1 MKKQTW
7 KSLAWLMM
15 CLCALTF
22 TACGNDD
29 SGSDDNGGVSPELRN
44 KIVGTW
50 EIVSSDLSEAP
61 IGTSLTFNSDGTG
74 YWAYENKTS
83 VFSYTYTADN
93 KFTKTE
99 ANGHKDSGTL
109 IISDNVASFN
119 FTQSGSSRS
128 YTITFKKTSGGNNNT
143 SEGELPVNIQNLE
156 GTWQAIS
163 AKGTSSEGKA
173 INTKRLGGLDSLD
186 VPVLMVLY
194 ANKTF
199 DAYNP
204 RWEYPHSAH
213 DNWHEFTWRQGDGI
227 LPNGYGRILLVG
239 KQLQLID
246 SYRDEY
252 AISVTIQSLTSKRLT
267 VYHDTGWGKKY
278 TVIYGRDGDGVDY
291 FSNTPTTEPGYEP
304 SNGSGSMVG
313 NINIAGT
320 WSVVH
325 SKGYRTENG
334 TKTDQWDEDVTN
346 VARVIFQNNGTWT
359 LMEYSNSSGTWHE
372 DGSGT
377 FQINNGVVSATG
389 FEDFSL
395 VSLTQN
401 QMVIE
406 YSFTE
411 DKGSTVVRK
420 YYHDT
425 LQRIITQ

>member
-15 CLCALTF
+15 CLCTLTF
-22 TACGNDD
+22 SACGNDD
-29 SGSDDNGGVSPELRN
+29 SNSDNNGEVSPDLKN

-50 EIVSSDLSEAP
+50 EVVSSDLSEAP
-61 IGTSLTFNSDGTG
+61 AGTSVTFNSDGTG
-74 YWAYENKTS
+74 HWTYENNTS
-83 VFSYTYTADN
+83 VFTYTYTADN

-99 ANGHKDSGTL
+99 ANGHIDSGTL
-109 IISDNVASFN
+109 IISGNVASFN
-119 FTQSGSSRS
+119 FTESGSSRS

-143 SEGELPVNIQNLE
+143 SEGELAVNIQNLE

-163 AKGTSSEGKA
+163 AKGTDSEGKA

-204 RWEYPHSAH
+204 RWEYPHSAD
-213 DNWHEFTWRQGDGI
+213 DNWHEFTWRQGDVI
-227 LPNGYGRILLVG
+227 LPNGYGRILLAG

-252 AISVTIQSLTSKRLT
+252 SLSMTIQSLTSMRL
-267 VYHDTGWGKKY
+267 VIKY
-278 TVIYGRDGDGVDY
+278 IFGGENCTVIYGRDGDGVDY

-313 NINIAGT
+313 NIDIAGT
-320 WSVVH
+320 WDVVH
-325 SKGYRTENG
+325 SQGYRTENG
-334 TKTDQWDEDVTN
+334 SILTDQWDEDVTN
-346 VARVIFQNNGTWT
+346 VGHVIFKSNGTWAF
-359 LMEYSNSSGTWHE
+359 MEYSDSSGTWHE
-372 DGSGT
+372 DGTGT
-377 FQINNGVVSATG
+377 YQINNGTVSVTG
-389 FEDFSL
+389 MEDFKLISL
-395 VSLTQN
+395 SQN

-411 DKGSTVVRK
+411 IKGSTIVKKSYR
-420 YYHDT
+420 DT
-425 LQRIITQ
+425 LQRIITR